1 MSAEDTMTR
10 PTSDSGEPT
19 CDVLIVEDDPLQA
32 EELACILERQRLVVR
47 TIHAGSPALHR
58 IADLRPRVALVDFDL
73 PDFDGVTLS
82 ERIRRLS
89 PETAL
94 LVMSG
99 RIDHLSQPVLEQVG
113 IYKFFPKP
121 VEARA
126 LGRAIRAMLKS
137 AARTGLPATRPPEK
151 WFNLRFG

>member
-1 MSAEDTMTR
+1 MTR
-10 PTSDSGEPT
+10 PTNASADPA

-32 EELACILERQRLVVR
+32 EELACILERCGLVVR
-47 TIHAGSPALHR
+47 TILAGSPALHR
-58 IADLRPRVALVDFDL
+58 VADLRPRVALVDFDL

-99 RIDHLSQPVLEQVG
+99 RIDHLSEATLERVG

-121 VEARA
+121 VETGTLR
-126 LGRAIRAMLKS
+126 RAIRAMLKS
-137 AARTGLPATRPPEK
+137 AARTGVPATKPET
-151 WFNLRFG
+151 WFGQIFG

>member
-1 MSAEDTMTR
+1 MTREDIVTR
-10 PTSDSGEPT
+10 PTHNPAEPA

-32 EELACILERQRLVVR
+32 EELACILERRGLEVR

-58 IADLRPRVALVDFDL
+58 VADLRPRIALVDFDL
-73 PDFDGVTLS
+73 PDFDSVTLS

-99 RIDHLSQPVLEQVG
+99 RIDHLSELTLDQVG

-121 VEARA
+121 VETAT

-137 AARTGLPATRPPEK
+137 AARTGVPATKPEK
-151 WFNLRFG
+151 WFGLRFS

>member
-1 MSAEDTMTR
+1 MAAEDIMTR
-10 PTSDSGEPT
+10 PTPASVEPA
-19 CDVLIVEDDPLQA
+19 CDVLIIEDDPLQA
-32 EELACILERQRLVVR
+32 EELACILERRGLVVR

-99 RIDHLSQPVLEQVG
+99 RIDHLSEPVLERVG
-113 IYKFFPKP
+113 IYRFFPKP
-121 VEARA
+121 VETRT

-137 AARTGLPATRPPEK
+137 AARTGVPATKPEK
-151 WFNLRFG
+151 WFGLRIG